1 MHPGRR
7 SILVRWSAYVIVIA
21 ATAAW
26 LYTNQQVVTPRTS
39 NVLQRLTPKQVTLP
53 AEDVTKTIRA
63 AIDAVTQ
70 KTPNYGTVDKA
81 DPRLI
86 VLDPQV
92 LDEKKQYASVFVSAL
107 FLGPPKKYAILNG
120 SVYEEGAV
128 LPDGRVIK
136 SIDIDGVVLDLEGGT
151 QRVDW
156 IPPYRV
162 ELKKPAPKEK
172 STGAGETTPTLDE
185 AATTPGTEQTPAVD
199 LNNLPPDLTPDQAL
213 QILQQVG
220 QQ

>member
-7 SILVRWSAYVIVIA
+7 SILVRWSAYAVVIV

-26 LYTNQQVVTPRTS
+26 LNTHQQVVKPRAS
-39 NVLQRLTPKQVTLP
+39 KVLERLTPKQVNLP

-70 KTPNYGTVDKA
+70 KTPNYGAVEKA
-81 DPRLI
+81 DPKLI

-92 LDEKKQYASVFVSAL
+92 LDDKKQYASLFVSAL
-107 FLGPPKKYAILNG
+107 FLGPPKKYAIVNG
-120 SVYEEGAV
+120 GVYEEGAE

-136 SIDIDGVVLDLEGGT
+136 SIDVDGITLDLEGGT

-162 ELKKPAPKEK
+162 ELKRPAGKKAASSDAE
-172 STGAGETTPTLDE
+172 AGQGDTTAL
-185 AATTPGTEQTPAVD
+185 PGTEQAPAVD

-220 QQ
+220 QQQ